1 MNPNAAMFE
10 SSMVYE
16 GGDEEKGYGHHQ
28 YSGKLLF
35 NIHTYFFYPT
45 RKMMLYC
52 MHVDNILLFYVS

>member
-35 NIHTYFFYPT
+35 NIHTYFFIQLE
-45 RKMMLYC
+45 K
-52 MHVDNILLFYVS
+52 